1 MAVDGVVCGAI
12 TTTALCAVLS
22 ALSGHQ
28 VPDYADMDPVIGL
41 GGSLAAA
48 IGASAVIAVVR
59 VRGRWPRTHVVVP
72 LILLPLVIAPLVLG
86 LERNRLEAGLLFGAA
101 AFAVHLSLGRRLAV
115 AGIAVTVVVAGLA
128 TWGYQDRWRAQKFEA
143 VGVPLYVPEMPGYR
157 LNAVWAGRWSVSQTL
172 TTPGG
177 ARLDVQLL
185 AATDELPCGPGQPER
200 QVMTASGSP
209 SRLGICLPGGGT
221 MIVTPAATQLTVRQV
236 DGAALAA
243 YPDSATAF
251 EPD

>member
-1 MAVDGVVCGAI
+1 MVVDGLVCGAI
-12 TTTALCAVLS
+12 TSAALGSVLG
-22 ALSGHQ
+22 ALAGYQ
-28 VPDYADMDPVIGL
+28 VPDYTDMDPVIGL

-48 IGASAVIAVVR
+48 IGAAAVIAVVR
-59 VRGRWPRTHVVVP
+59 IRGSWPRTHVVVP
-72 LILLPLVIAPLVLG
+72 LVLLPLVIAPLVLG

-128 TWGYQDRWRAQKFEA
+128 TWGCQERWRAQKFEA
-143 VGVPLYVPEMPGYR
+143 VGVPLYVPEVPGYR
-157 LNAVWAGRWSVSQTL
+157 LAAVWAGRWSVTQTL

-185 AATDELPCGPGQPER
+185 ATTDELACGPGRPER
-200 QVMTASGSP
+200 QVLTALGSP

-221 MIVTPAATQLTVRQV
+221 MIVKPAAEQLTVRQV
-236 DGAALAA
+236 NGATLAA